1 MNGGKMNV
9 LITGGAGFIGSFIV
23 EEVIKQG
30 WNPIIVDNLSTGN
43 HMYVPQ
49 NVPFYNVDICSNSL
63 EQVFREYNPTIVI
76 HQAAQTSVEYSK
88 MNPILNNEINVAG
101 TLNILNNCVKYK
113 VTKIIFASSAAVYG
127 ETSCLPIEEDSSLC
141 PKSFYGLS
149 KLNAEQYIRL
159 YHDNFGLSFT
169 ILRYGNVYGMRQNPL
184 GEAGVVSIFFDRI
197 LRDSP
202 VTIYGEGC
210 QTRDFIFVKDVAKAN
225 IQAIS
230 FGHNEIFNISTD
242 TQVSILHLLNQIQ
255 TVLGKEAV
263 VNFKPNRIGDIDKSS
278 LSNKKA
284 KELLKWI
291 PESDFMDGIT
301 ETMQYYRSLYCKV

>member
-1 MNGGKMNV
+1 MNV